1 MRFRYEYGASPVHLL
16 AAIASFLIAAWALSQ
31 ALEVLSSP
39 GRFLIW
45 LGASIVAHDLILL
58 PLYSAVGAAAVG
70 TIARGRTR
78 IRIAALNHLRV
89 PALLSGLAL
98 LVWFP
103 LVLGTGDSTFTS
115 ASGLSNEIYLE
126 RWLALSAVLF
136 AGSALGF
143 ALRARG
149 LRRWDTGAD
158 E

>member
-1 MRFRYEYGASPVHLL
+1 MKRFRYEYGASPFHLL
-16 AAIASFLIAAWALSQ
+16 AAIAGFLVAAWALSQ
-31 ALEVLSSP
+31 AIDVLASP

-58 PLYSAVGAAAVG
+58 PLYSAIGVAATG
-70 TIARGRTR
+70 TIARERTR

-103 LVLGTGDSTFTS
+103 LVLRTGDATFTR

-136 AGSALGF
+136 VGSALLF
-143 ALRARG
+143 AVRARG
-149 LRRWDTGAD
+149 LR